1 MSKEDKI
8 NITFETLY
16 DLLTKEKKKG
26 ELQEL
31 PEEFFDDL
39 LSYLKSK
46 QDMFEKFKTD
56 DLIFSID
63 RQKKLKELTN
73 IKGIVQDLLIKRIQ
87 KITDLASLSVRT
99 GKDIVSDKPLL
110 EEEKVLAKEMRDIL
124 SIYKKQVIDKI
135 NSFKK
140 PDLKQEFAKERS
152 SEKSKKQDKD
162 EELVLLR
169 FKSPVPQFLDEKGE
183 VVGPFRE
190 EDIASLPREIA
201 SILIKKGRAEEMKE
215 KR

>member
-1 MSKEDKI
+1 MSNEDKI

-16 DLLTKEKKKG
+16 DLLSKEKKKG

-31 PEEFFDDL
+31 PKEFFNDL
-39 LSYLKSK
+39 LSYLKNK
-46 QDMFEKFKTD
+46 QSLFEKFKTD

-87 KITDLASLSVRT
+87 KITDLVSLSVRT
-99 GKDIVSDKPLL
+99 GKDIISNKPLL
-110 EEEKVLAKEMRDIL
+110 EEEKVVAQELREIL
-124 SIYKKQVIDKI
+124 STYKKQVIDRI

-140 PDLKQEFAKERS
+140 PNLKAEPRKDKSQEKEK
-152 SEKSKKQDKD
+152 KSPD
-162 EELVLLR
+162 EDLVLLR
-169 FKSPVPQFLDEKGE
+169 FKSPVPQFLDEQGE

>member
-31 PEEFFDDL
+31 PKEFFDDL